1 MKITTEYK
9 RGSKNFQC
17 YNVIWLG
24 AISDMHFKHSE
35 GDVSMKLVA
44 KTLMNKW
51 WIDVLRAINTKL
63 LVIQWRI
70 QCSKEICA
78 STVVSS
84 KSHKLCFVE
93 A

>member
-51 WIDVLRAINTKL
+51 
-63 LVIQWRI
+63 
-70 QCSKEICA
+70 
-78 STVVSS
+78 
-84 KSHKLCFVE
+84 
-93 A
+93 